1 MERGHDLPHL
11 HPERR
16 LLRAARSLESSRRIM
31 ERAKS
36 REERALGTLLTQ
48 MALTGDTQ
56 LVVGAYRL
64 ILTGE
69 DLSVERLATPCSAQL
84 ALPEFPAPASSLDA
98 ESPASGPTP
107 DDSSDSALSQIST
120 RPARPRLTPL
130 PAAVQSTPALYE
142 SPERYLA
149 PSATGQDASGLPTER
164 PRQVRF
170 LAPEDASFLLQL
182 EALLERSRA
191 LVPGQYTAPE
201 RESLR
206 ITGPAD
212 VAALLQTRMASL
224 PQEQLRLLT
233 LTIKHTLLGEHLI
246 AQGGLSSAS
255 VRPADVFRVACLDN
269 AAAIIVVHNH
279 PSGDPAPSAAD
290 VQLTRLLRQ
299 VGEHLSLPLLDHV
312 ILARHG
318 YVSLREGGY
327 MG

>member
-1 MERGHDLPHL
+1 MERGRDLQHP

-16 LLRAARSLESSRRIM
+16 LLRAARSLESSRRAM

-36 REERALGTLLTQ
+36 REERALGTLLAQ

-84 ALPEFPAPASSLDA
+84 TLPEFPAPAGPLDSDTA
-98 ESPASGPTP
+98 PAALSPALP
-107 DDSSDSALSQIST
+107 
-120 RPARPRLTPL
+120 RPSRPRRAPL
-130 PAAVQSTPALYE
+130 PAAAQGTPALYE
-142 SPERYLA
+142 SPARYLA

-212 VAALLQTRMASL
+212 VAALLQTRMASH

-246 AQGGLSSAS
+246 SQGSLSSAS
-255 VRPADVFRVACLDN
+255 VRPADIFRVACLDN

-318 YVSLREGGY
+318 YVSLREGGH